1 MVLPKLLNIQ
11 RISAFTCG
19 LWNTVWCMKKNRAI
33 RVLLL
38 PAKYM
43 GHGSRMVGRGP
54 RGLLSGWDS
63 RSRFTVNKTLPAL
76 GHYYYSVQWPVLT
89 TRVYGP
95 CSRAVNT
102 ARVNTCDTLAT
113 NTASEH
119 GCQCVPSFRTDGFK
133 SLWVAYV
140 CHNTGSVSAKMIL

>member
-1 MVLPKLLNIQ
+1 
-11 RISAFTCG
+11 
-19 LWNTVWCMKKNRAI
+19 
-33 RVLLL
+33 
-38 PAKYM
+38 M
-43 GHGSRMVGRGP
+43 GHGSRIVG
-54 RGLLSGWDS
+54 RGLLSEWNS
-63 RSRFTVNKTLPAL
+63 RSRFTVSEPLPAL
-76 GHYYYSVQWPVLT
+76 GYYYSVQWPVLT

-102 ARVNTCDTLAT
+102 ARVNICDILAT